1 MSTGFFV
8 MPKAKLGTKRS
19 CSACGM
25 RYYDL
30 NRTPIICPSC
40 STEFDPES
48 LVKTRKARTAQK
60 PANDDDE
67 AVQDDVVNIEGDDEA
82 VVSSDDDVSNDD
94 LDYDDDDESEDGLI
108 RDDISAD
115 DELLSNIPDKDDE

>member
-1 MSTGFFV
+1 
-8 MPKAKLGTKRS
+8 
-19 CSACGM
+19 M

-60 PANDDDE
+60 PANDDEE
-67 AVQDDVVNIEGDDEA
+67 AVQDDGVHIEGDDEA
-82 VVSSDDDVSNDD
+82 VGSSDDDVSDDVDDD
-94 LDYDDDDESEDGLI
+94 LDYDDDDESDDGLI